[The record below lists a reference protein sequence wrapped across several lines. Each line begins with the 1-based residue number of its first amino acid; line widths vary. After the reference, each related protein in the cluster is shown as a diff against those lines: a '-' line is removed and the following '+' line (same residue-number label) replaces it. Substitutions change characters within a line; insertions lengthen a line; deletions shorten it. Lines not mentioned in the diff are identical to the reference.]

1 MTMKQYKSRKTVP
14 YIILND
20 KGKGQNFTCTQIT
33 AL

>member
-1 MTMKQYKSRKTVP
+1 MTMRQYKNKKIVP

-20 KGKGQNFTCTQIT
+20 KGKGQNFTCTQIA